1 MHTHFFF
8 KVHHAMLIPNLIFM
22 NAHGEP
28 NENKP
33 SYKYDRALPE
43 NTPSLLVTANLSGGK
58 KDQQFVYNDE
68 RTV

>member
-43 NTPSLLVTANLSGGK
+43 NTPSLLVTANLSG
-58 KDQQFVYNDE
+58 
-68 RTV
+68 